1 MRHPSTTL
9 TEAELEIMQV
19 VWKLGRTTVREVY
32 EALRERRK
40 VAYTSVMTMMGILE
54 QKGHL
59 RRRRSERA
67 YVYQPAKPRSQV
79 VGAMVRDFVDRVFQG
94 AAKPLVVHL
103 VEDRH
108 LSQKDLDE
116 IRRLLRK
123 TE

>member
-9 TEAELEIMQV
+9 TEAELEIMQG
-19 VWKLGRTTVREVY
+19 VWKLGSTAVREVY
-32 EALRERRK
+32 EALRERRT

-59 RRRRSERA
+59 RRQRSERA

-108 LSQKDLDE
+108 LSRKDLD
-116 IRRLLRK
+116 
-123 TE
+123 